1 MSWFFLIIASMFE
14 IAWVYALKRVAD
26 ISDFSAIFI
35 TISLLLLSIFF
46 LSLAIRAIP
55 ISVAYALWTGIG
67 IIGALTVGVIFYNEP
82 FDALRIICVAFIL
95 VGIVGIHV
103 AELRN

>member
-14 IAWVYALKRVAD
+14 IAWVYALKRVTD

-46 LSLAIRAIP
+46 LSLAIRTIP

-67 IIGALTVGVIFYNEP
+67 IIGALTIGVILYNEP
-82 FDALRIICVAFIL
+82 FDIFRIICVACIL
-95 VGIVGIHV
+95 VGIVGIHI